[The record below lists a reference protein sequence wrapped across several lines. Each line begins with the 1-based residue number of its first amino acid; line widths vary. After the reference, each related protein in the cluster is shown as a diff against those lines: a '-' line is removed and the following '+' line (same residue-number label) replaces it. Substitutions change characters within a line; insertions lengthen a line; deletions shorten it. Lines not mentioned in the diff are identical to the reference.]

1 MISAK
6 EKEWQPDEEAI
17 CWAKD
22 MLRLVKDQ
30 GTWISDNG
38 VCQVD
43 HKTKTLALVAKPP
56 WFDKELH
63 AMNMKT
69 FNKVG
74 YKLVIKG
81 E

>member
-1 MISAK
+1 M
-6 EKEWQPDEEAI
+6 
-17 CWAKD
+17 
-22 MLRLVKDQ
+22 VKDQ

-38 VCQVD
+38 ICTVD
-43 HKTKTLALVAKPP
+43 HKVKTLTLVAKPP

-74 YKLVIKG
+74 YKLVIKKQ
-81 E
+81 